1 MLNKEKPRKKKLLE
15 KLFLN
20 VNEKE
25 AKDFEKSQKELIK
38 YNKKV
43 EEDLIRREQE
53 RKQKEIELTLLRA
66 RKEIKTTARHDKNID
81 PSTLNIQNEQLDVVQ
96 AEAPVTSN
104 EETSAPETTNLEEVK

>member
-1 MLNKEKPRKKKLLE
+1 MNK
-15 KLFLN
+15 N
-20 VNEKE
+20 VSKN
-25 AKDFEKSQKELIK
+25 
-38 YNKKV
+38 
-43 EEDLIRREQE
+43 
-53 RKQKEIELTLLRA
+53 EIELTLLRA